1 MYEYEVTNR
10 IDGREDII
18 FGYSAKDAME
28 RRGYNPKEWEVW
40 CATYID

>member
-1 MYEYEVTNR
+1 MYEYEVTNL

-18 FGYSAKDAME
+18 FGYSVRDAME
-28 RRGYNPKEWEVW
+28 RRNYDPNEWQVW